1 MPTGI
6 SSMLAPTANVG
17 SFDHE
22 GKNSGAFTILQRD
35 GLDSSLPLLH
45 VNGDEETYSASKLT
59 RVKNA
64 KNDLY
69 ARRRLCK
76 SNEHLLLASLQC
88 NQINPLR
95 KKQYTKSQNDLE
107 DEEKRRRRENEVEN
121 VENEEKKGQR
131 TSIPLSTE
139 DFNEVLNA
147 KLRKIQEDEESMQ
160 KCRDS
165 RRNESISQQRRKP
178 FITTVKCGE
187 FLMPPP
193 EVAAL
198 LGIGP
203 ITNTQDTVGRTIG
216 GIPQGEVTDNWQG
229 PSRSKLRPLVSFGKK
244 PEVRHSKHKARC
256 QAAALKATVDF
267 ALDKTNATTLAS
279 YSCSEEH
286 TRRNRRSPIR
296 VDGLLPTTPRG
307 LPKKLEPIKGAMLNK
322 LPGLRGCDHTI
333 PFGNIMYDRRVI
345 RGSTFAAPPALIDG
359 EQSIAAR
366 QAEARRRHL
375 ARKRAQAQICR
386 AIRSGSPPP
395 VAGRKHEP
403 VQTEFYLE
411 ELFEKPDEFE
421 VSTQTDYFLD
431 RPATPKYCPAKTGE
445 DVSTQIEPGDLFDF
459 DLEVQPIL
467 EVIVGK
473 TIEQALIEVL
483 EEEEIAALREQQRRF
498 RELRAAERAEAKRL
512 KEQERRLRE
521 EKDFCLRQHEQ
532 AVKIQ
537 QETEDRVAVAVLLT
551 GYIAELLPAVLEGL
565 KMSGFL
571 LDEIKA
577 DVEEGFM
584 PWLMKEVK
592 KEMGNMIESRELLM
606 DIIKEILENR
616 AETYKK
622 LGEEYDASRRRI
634 PDDHIEDGGRDIDFL
649 NYEPPFL

>member
-6 SSMLAPTANVG
+6 SSTLPSTANVE
-17 SFDHE
+17 SFDCE
-22 GKNSGAFTILQRD
+22 GKNSGGFTIVQRD
-35 GLDSSLPLLH
+35 SLESRLPLVH
-45 VNGDEETYSASKLT
+45 VNDDEETHSASKLT
-59 RVKNA
+59 ITRVENV

-69 ARRRLCK
+69 ARRRICK
-76 SNEHLLLASLQC
+76 SNEHLFLASLQG
-88 NQINPLR
+88 NQINPLGR
-95 KKQYTKSQNDLE
+95 KQHAKSQNSLE
-107 DEEKRRRRENEVEN
+107 DEDKRRRKDNVIEN
-121 VENEEKKGQR
+121 VER
-131 TSIPLSTE
+131 TSIHLSTE

-147 KLRKIQEDEESMQ
+147 KLRKIQEDEESLQ

-165 RRNESISQQRRKP
+165 KRNESIFQGRRKP

-193 EVAAL
+193 EVGAL

-203 ITNTQDTVGRTIG
+203 ITNTPAVIAGGTIG
-216 GIPQGEVTDNWQG
+216 GGISQNEETDNWQG
-229 PSRSKLRPLVSFGKK
+229 PSRSRLKPLVSFGKK

-256 QAAALKATVDF
+256 QAAAAAAAAIKATVNF
-267 ALDKTNATTLAS
+267 ALDKTNATTLAF
-279 YSCSEEH
+279 YSCSEQRA
-286 TRRNRRSPIR
+286 RRNNNRKFSIR
-296 VDGLLPTTPRG
+296 VNDGLDQTV
-307 LPKKLEPIKGAMLNK
+307 
-322 LPGLRGCDHTI
+322 

-345 RGSTFAAPPALIDG
+345 RGSTFAAPPPALIDG

-386 AIRSGSPPP
+386 VG
-395 VAGRKHEP
+395 
-403 VQTEFYLE
+403 
-411 ELFEKPDEFE
+411 
-421 VSTQTDYFLD
+421 TQTDYFLD
-431 RPATPKYCPAKTGE
+431 RPPTPKYCLVKTGE

-459 DLEVQPIL
+459 DLEIQPIV

-483 EEEEIAALREQQRRF
+483 EEEEVAALREQQRRF
-498 RELRAAERAEAKRL
+498 RELRAAERAEANRL

-521 EKDFCLRQHEQ
+521 EKDFCLKQHEE

-537 QETEDRVAVAVLLT
+537 QETEDRVAAAVLLT

-606 DIIKEILENR
+606 VIIKEILENR
-616 AETYKK
+616 VETYRR
-622 LGEEYDASRRRI
+622 LGEEECGPSGRRI
-634 PDDHIEDGGRDIDFL
+634 SADNHLEDGGQDKHFL
-649 NYEPPFL
+649 NYD

>member
-6 SSMLAPTANVG
+6 SSTLPSTANVE
-17 SFDHE
+17 SFDCE
-22 GKNSGAFTILQRD
+22 GKNSGGFTIVQRD
-35 GLDSSLPLLH
+35 SLGSSLPLVH
-45 VNGDEETYSASKLT
+45 VNDDEETNSGSKLT
-59 RVKNA
+59 TTRVENV

-69 ARRRLCK
+69 ARRRICK
-76 SNEHLLLASLQC
+76 SNEHLFLASLQG
-88 NQINPLR
+88 NQINPLGR
-95 KKQYTKSQNDLE
+95 KQHAKSQDSLE
-107 DEEKRRRRENEVEN
+107 EEDKRRRKENVIEN
-121 VENEEKKGQR
+121 VER
-131 TSIPLSTE
+131 TSIHLSTE

-147 KLRKIQEDEESMQ
+147 KLRKIQEDEESLQ

-165 RRNESISQQRRKP
+165 KRNELVSQGRRKP

-203 ITNTQDTVGRTIG
+203 ITNTPDLGGGGGTIG
-216 GIPQGEVTDNWQG
+216 GGISQNEESDNWQG
-229 PSRSKLRPLVSFGKK
+229 PSRSRLKPLVSFGKK

-256 QAAALKATVDF
+256 QAAAIKATVNF
-267 ALDKTNATTLAS
+267 ALDKKTNATTLAF
-279 YSCSEEH
+279 YSCSEQRA
-286 TRRNRRSPIR
+286 RRNGKSSIR
-296 VDGLLPTTPRG
+296 LDGLDQTVP
-307 LPKKLEPIKGAMLNK
+307 
-322 LPGLRGCDHTI
+322 C
-333 PFGNIMYDRRVI
+333 GNIMYDRRVI

-386 AIRSGSPPP
+386 VIRSGSPPAVP
-395 VAGRKHEP
+395 GRKHEP

-411 ELFEKPDEFE
+411 ELFEKPDELE
-421 VSTQTDYFLD
+421 VGTQTDYFLD
-431 RPATPKYCPAKTGE
+431 RPPTPKYCLVKTGE

-459 DLEVQPIL
+459 DLEVQPIV

-483 EEEEIAALREQQRRF
+483 EEEEVAALREQQRRF
-498 RELRAAERAEAKRL
+498 RELRAAERAEANRL
-512 KEQERRLRE
+512 QEQERRLRE
-521 EKDFCLRQHEQ
+521 EKDFRLKQHEE

-537 QETEDRVAVAVLLT
+537 QETEDRVAAAVLLT

-606 DIIKEILENR
+606 VIIKEILENR
-616 AETYKK
+616 VETYRR
-622 LGEEYDASRRRI
+622 LGEEYDASGRRI
-634 PDDHIEDGGRDIDFL
+634 SADNHLEDGGQDENFV
-649 NYEPPFL
+649 NYDELSFFKK

>member
-6 SSMLAPTANVG
+6 SSTLPSTANVE
-17 SFDHE
+17 SFDCE
-22 GKNSGAFTILQRD
+22 GKNSGGFTIVQRD
-35 GLDSSLPLLH
+35 SLESKLPLVH
-45 VNGDEETYSASKLT
+45 VNDDEETHSASKLT
-59 RVKNA
+59 TTRVENV

-69 ARRRLCK
+69 ARRRICK
-76 SNEHLLLASLQC
+76 SNEHLFLASLQG
-88 NQINPLR
+88 NQINPLGR
-95 KKQYTKSQNDLE
+95 KQHAKSQNSLE
-107 DEEKRRRRENEVEN
+107 DEDKRRRKDNVIEN
-121 VENEEKKGQR
+121 VER
-131 TSIPLSTE
+131 TSIHLSTE

-147 KLRKIQEDEESMQ
+147 KLRKIQEDEESLQ

-165 RRNESISQQRRKP
+165 KRNESIFQGRRKP

-193 EVAAL
+193 EVGAL

-203 ITNTQDTVGRTIG
+203 ITNTPAVIAGGTIG
-216 GIPQGEVTDNWQG
+216 GGISQNEETDNWQG
-229 PSRSKLRPLVSFGKK
+229 PSRSRLKPLVSFGKK

-256 QAAALKATVDF
+256 QAAAAAAAAIKATVNF
-267 ALDKTNATTLAS
+267 ALDKTNATTLAF
-279 YSCSEEH
+279 YSCSEQRA
-286 TRRNRRSPIR
+286 RRNNNRKFSIR
-296 VDGLLPTTPRG
+296 VNDGLDQTV
-307 LPKKLEPIKGAMLNK
+307 
-322 LPGLRGCDHTI
+322 

-345 RGSTFAAPPALIDG
+345 RGSTFAAPPPALIDG

-386 AIRSGSPPP
+386 VIRSGSPPAIP
-395 VAGRKHEP
+395 GRKHEP

-411 ELFEKPDEFE
+411 ELFEKPDELE
-421 VSTQTDYFLD
+421 VGTQTDYFLD
-431 RPATPKYCPAKTGE
+431 RPPTPKYCLVKTGE

-459 DLEVQPIL
+459 DLEIQPIV

-483 EEEEIAALREQQRRF
+483 EEEEVAALREQQRRF
-498 RELRAAERAEAKRL
+498 RELRAAERAEANRL

-521 EKDFCLRQHEQ
+521 EKDFCLKQHEE

-537 QETEDRVAVAVLLT
+537 QETEDRVAAAVLLT

-606 DIIKEILENR
+606 VIIKEILENR
-616 AETYKK
+616 VETYRR
-622 LGEEYDASRRRI
+622 LGEEEYGPSGRRI
-634 PDDHIEDGGRDIDFL
+634 SADNHLEDGGQDKHFL
-649 NYEPPFL
+649 NYDELSFLKK